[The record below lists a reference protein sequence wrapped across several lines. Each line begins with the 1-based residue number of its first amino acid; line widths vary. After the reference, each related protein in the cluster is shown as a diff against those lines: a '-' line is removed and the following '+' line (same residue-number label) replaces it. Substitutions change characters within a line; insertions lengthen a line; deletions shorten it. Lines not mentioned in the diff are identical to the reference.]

1 MTHRDAREDR
11 FLADKPGRP
20 RFPIQVFF
28 DGSCSVC
35 VTEIEHY
42 LQREPTGKI
51 IAVDI
56 AAADFDPAPCNISRD
71 AFMRELHVID
81 SDGNVYRGVEAFM
94 AIWQTFPDLSIYRF
108 IGTFL
113 GLPLV
118 NPVAHLMYKGF
129 AGIRPY
135 LPKRKSSCSSGIC
148 RMGK

>member
-1 MTHRDAREDR
+1 M
-11 FLADKPGRP
+11 
-20 RFPIQVFF
+20 
-28 DGSCSVC
+28 
-35 VTEIEHY
+35 TEIEHY

-56 AAADFDPAPCNISRD
+56 AAADFDPAPYNISRD

-81 SDGNVYRGVEAFM
+81 SNGNVYRGVEAFI
-94 AIWQTFPDLSIYRF
+94 AIWQVFPDLSIYRF

-118 NPVAHLMYKGF
+118 NSVAHLMYKGF
-129 AGIRPY
+129 ASIRPY